1 MRDGGRPRRPRR
13 RATGIL
19 LALAMAASGAACS
32 TAGAQDRADS
42 TPKRGGTLRVMIG
55 DAPGDYKAAR
65 DNQALFFP
73 INPGKEESSWKRLYE
88 EALARF
94 FNRTYAGDYEAA
106 LVNEF
111 DACLPEKPSW

>member
-1 MRDGGRPRRPRR
+1 MRDGGRPGRPRR

-55 DAPGDYKAAR
+55 DAPAHLDP
-65 DNQALFFP
+65 QQ
-73 INPGKEESSWKRLYE
+73 LYDTTG
-88 EALARF
+88 ANLSRVL
-94 FNRTYAGDYEAA
+94 NRTLTAFPAQPGAA
-106 LVNEF
+106 ASARGSELT
-111 DACLPEKPSW
+111 PETAWPRTAQR